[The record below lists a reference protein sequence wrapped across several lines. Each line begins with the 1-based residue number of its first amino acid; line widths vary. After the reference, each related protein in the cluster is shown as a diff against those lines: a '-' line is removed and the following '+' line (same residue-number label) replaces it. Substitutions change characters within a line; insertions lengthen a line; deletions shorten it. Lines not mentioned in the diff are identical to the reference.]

1 MKSTAPYY
9 VLALALAIPAVLIGV
24 EIPRWVFLGSPTL
37 ATQSDFR
44 VLYTAGY
51 MLRTHQTSKLYDFP
65 SVRRNQIETVAADNG
80 AVPFLHPALE
90 SVLFVP
96 FSYLPYEAAYLSWAA
111 VNLAILGC
119 IYVLLRP
126 RLRSFTALGPQW
138 IVPGLLIGFM
148 PVAFVIFA
156 GQDSLLLVLV
166 LVLAFRRVHAHEFNA
181 GILMGLGCFRFQVFI
196 PILLLF
202 LLWRNIRIVAGW
214 VSSASLV
221 FGISALMTGI
231 GAERQYFELL
241 EKMLGVSF
249 SELLRRMPNLRGF
262 LLAQDIGKVPLLL
275 LSSIIFLLVFAK
287 GKRENSEKRLL
298 LAISTSCL
306 LTPYMFLHDLS
317 MLALPVLLTMDE
329 AVETQRWIRLVMLS
343 GVMILFSALWF
354 MPDHFY
360 FGALFT
366 SALLCL
372 QLAPDAEIFGE
383 AAA

>member
-9 VLALALAIPAVLIGV
+9 VVALALSIPAVLIGV
-24 EIPRWVFLGSPTL
+24 EIPRWMFLGSPTL
-37 ATQSDFR
+37 AIQSDFR
-44 VLYTAGY
+44 VFYTAGY
-51 MLRTHQTSKLYDFP
+51 MIRTRQANKLYDF
-65 SVRRNQIETVAADNG
+65 SHVRRSQIERVATDNG

-90 SVLFVP
+90 AVLFVP
-96 FSYLPYEAAYLSWAA
+96 FSYLPYESAYLSWAA

-119 IYVLLRP
+119 ICTLLRP
-126 RLRSFTALGPQW
+126 TVRSLTALGPQW
-138 IVPGLLIGFM
+138 ILPGLLIGFM
-148 PVAFVIFA
+148 PVTFAIFA

-214 VSSASLV
+214 VLSASLV
-221 FGISALMTGI
+221 FGISALMAGI
-231 GAERQYFELL
+231 GAERQYIELL

-249 SELLRRMPNLRGF
+249 SELLIRMPNLRGL
-262 LLAQDIGKVPLLL
+262 LLAQGMGKMPLLL

-317 MLALPVLLTMDE
+317 MLALPVLLAMDE
-329 AVETQRWIRLVMLS
+329 AVETQRWTRLVMLS
-343 GVMILFSALWF
+343 GVMFLFSALWF
-354 MPDHFY
+354 TPDHFY
-360 FGALFT
+360 FGAMFT

-372 QLAPDAEIFGE
+372 QLAPIAENFRE